1 MSVSPRGAEGERL
14 SQFPNSAVFI
24 TAMNVLQHSNFCPD
38 RLLAN
43 DNYLLDPNTSRCPS
57 LNSKRSRL
65 FSHKVTPITLDYF
78 LVDLPGREILV
89 IKPAVEMPDQP
100 ELDPA
105 VDPRIAVGCQP
116 GCEQID
122 VPR

>member
-1 MSVSPRGAEGERL
+1 MKRN
-14 SQFPNSAVFI
+14 PNR
-24 TAMNVLQHSNFCPD
+24 TL
-38 RLLAN
+38 
-43 DNYLLDPNTSRCPS
+43 
-57 LNSKRSRL
+57 L

-78 LVDLPGREILV
+78 LIDLRDREILLL
-89 IKPAVEMPDQP
+89 KPSVKMPDQP

-105 VDPRIAVGCQP
+105 VDPRIAVGCQL